1 MTVGQI
7 DVIFVKSNPPHPLKS
22 KKKQIARKSKKNFR
36 KQRPTVQQ
44 SNTEIFFKT

>member
-22 KKKQIARKSKKNFR
+22 KK
-36 KQRPTVQQ
+36 
-44 SNTEIFFKT
+44 NTLSEN